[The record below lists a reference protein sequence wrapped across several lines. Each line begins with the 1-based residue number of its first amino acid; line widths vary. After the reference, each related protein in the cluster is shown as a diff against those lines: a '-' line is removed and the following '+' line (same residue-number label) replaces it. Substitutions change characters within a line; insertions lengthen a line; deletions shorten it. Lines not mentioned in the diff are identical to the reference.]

1 MRTTWRGILDDTDE
15 VLRSIGS
22 RRGRTAMLV
31 LAVALSVG
39 TAVASV
45 GIGRTAALQ
54 IAGDLA
60 ATIQDDVTL
69 SAGTGA
75 DVRGGALFPPDA
87 DARAARL
94 ALVESAGTRL
104 DVDAARAGLR
114 RVGFETDVSRQ
125 PAVWAVSEGYLEA
138 IGVHHVLTW
147 AFGTDNTQPVALVG
161 RRAAEQ
167 LGVAHS
173 AGYSGA
179 SVLVGGHNLAV
190 VGTVSSTERTI
201 DDVVLVPYSLGV
213 AVMGGDSSA
222 RMLVHTAPGAGA
234 GVASALPVA
243 VRPEAPTALTASRV
257 VDLSALRAG
266 VDSQLSRLTGMLGVV
281 LLLITGLLIG
291 NATASSVATRTAEI
305 GLRRA
310 LGAGSSVIVRLFLGE
325 GALIGLVGGTLGS
338 TLGAWLVVA
347 VSATY
352 GWSTVLSLD
361 LVVIGVALG
370 LGTGLLASGYPALR
384 VSQIRPADAVRVE

>member
-1 MRTTWRGILDDTDE
+1 MRTTWRGIVDDTGE
-15 VLRSIGS
+15 VLRSISS
-22 RRGRTAMLV
+22 RRGRTVMLV

-39 TAVASV
+39 TTVASV

-60 ATIQDDVTL
+60 ATIQDDVTV

-94 ALVESAGTRL
+94 ALVETVGTRL
-104 DVDAARAGLR
+104 DVHVAAAGLR
-114 RVGFETDVSRQ
+114 RVGFEIDESQQ
-125 PAVWAVSEGYLEA
+125 PAVWAVSDGYLDA
-138 IGVHHVLTW
+138 IGVDHVLTW
-147 AFGTDNTQPVALVG
+147 AFGADHTQPVALVG

-167 LGVAHS
+167 LGVAHAS
-173 AGYSGA
+173 DHSGA
-179 SVLVGGHNLAV
+179 SVLVGGHRLAV
-190 VGTVSSTERTI
+190 VGTVTSTERGI
-201 DDVVLVPYSLGV
+201 DDVVLIPYSVGV
-213 AVMGGDSSA
+213 TVMGGDSSA
-222 RMLVHTAPGAGA
+222 RMLVRTAPGAGA
-234 GVASALPVA
+234 RVASALPAA
-243 VRPEAPTALTASRV
+243 VRPEAPTALMASRV

-281 LLLITGLLIG
+281 LILITGLLIG

-310 LGAGSSVIVRLFLGE
+310 LGAGSSMVVRLFLGE
-325 GALIGLVGGTLGS
+325 GALIGLVGGALGS
-338 TLGAWLVVA
+338 TLGTWLVVG
-347 VSATY
+347 VSATN
-352 GWSTVLSLD
+352 GWSAVLSGD

-370 LGTGLLASGYPALR
+370 LATGLAASGYPALR
-384 VSQIRPADAVRVE
+384 VSQIRPAEAVRVE

>member
-1 MRTTWRGILDDTDE
+1 
-15 VLRSIGS
+15 
-22 RRGRTAMLV
+22 MLV

-60 ATIQDDVTL
+60 ATIQNEVTL
-69 SAGTGA
+69 SAGSGA

-87 DARAARL
+87 DARAAHL
-94 ALVESAGTRL
+94 ALVETAGTRL
-104 DVDAARAGLR
+104 DVDAATAGLR
-114 RVGFETDVSRQ
+114 RVGFETDDSRR

-138 IGVHHVLTW
+138 IGVHHILTW
-147 AFGTDNTQPVALVG
+147 AFGADNTQPVALVG
-161 RRAAEQ
+161 GRAAEQ

-173 AGYSGA
+173 AGHSGA
-179 SVLVGGHNLAV
+179 AVLVGGHNLAV
-190 VGTVSSTERTI
+190 VGTISSTARNI
-201 DDVVLVPYSLGV
+201 DDVVLVPYSIGV
-213 AVMGGDSSA
+213 TVMGGDSSA

-234 GVASALPVA
+234 RVASALPAA

-257 VDLSALRAG
+257 VDLSTLRAG

-310 LGAGSSVIVRLFLGE
+310 LGAGSSMIVRLFLGE

-338 TLGAWLVVA
+338 TLGAWLVVG

-352 GWSTVLSLD
+352 NWSTVLSLD

-370 LGTGLLASGYPALR
+370 LATGLLASGYPALR
-384 VSQIRPADAVRVE
+384 VSQIRPAEAVRVE